1 MTELERRWLELSDV
15 PFDELEDGT
24 LVLAE
29 DWWLFPKGT
38 DREDIWHYFDEHY
51 PEGVYA
57 LLYEFPRERV
67 VTCVNCKESYFVS
80 DLRPVPVCWDDGK
93 PIGWQYFC
101 PDCVSD
107 LEQNGILTRCEC
119 CGEVFYALDL
129 QTDPETGE
137 EELCPH
143 CREVWC
149 D

>member
-1 MTELERRWLELSDV
+1 MTELERRWLKLSDV

-57 LLYEFPRERV
+57 LLYEFPRERI

-80 DLRPVPVCWDDGK
+80 ELRPVPVCWDDGK
-93 PIGWQYFC
+93 PIGWQYLC

-107 LEQNGILTRCEC
+107 LEQNGILTRC
-119 CGEVFYALDL
+119 
-129 QTDPETGE
+129 
-137 EELCPH
+137 
-143 CREVWC
+143 
-149 D
+149 